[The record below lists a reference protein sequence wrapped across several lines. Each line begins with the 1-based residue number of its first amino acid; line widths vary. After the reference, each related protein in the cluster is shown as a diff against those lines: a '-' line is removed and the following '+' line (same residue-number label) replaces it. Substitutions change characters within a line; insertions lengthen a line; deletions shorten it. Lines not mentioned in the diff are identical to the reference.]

1 MKKLS
6 LFLFL
11 LFVISCQEID
21 VVEPTINLGVES
33 KVMVINS
40 AVVKDNVLHVSIATT
55 PGSKYLLEVYTFGG
69 KEPVKK
75 LGFTADEEVSNKSI
89 QMDTLKKG
97 MYDLKIINISGEEIK
112 RPINHNNY
120 L

>member
-1 MKKLS
+1 MKRFLI
-6 LFLFL
+6 FLFL
-11 LFVISCQEID
+11 LFVISCEEIN
-21 VVEPTINLGVES
+21 VVETPINLGAES

-40 AVVKDNVLHVSIATT
+40 AVVNGNTLNVTIATT

-75 LGFTADEEVSNKSI
+75 LGFTADAGVSNKVISL
-89 QMDTLKKG
+89 DTLKKG
-97 MYDLKIINISGEEIK
+97 MYDLKLINISGDEIK
-112 RPINHNNY
+112 KPINY

>member
-1 MKKLS
+1 MKKFS

-33 KVMVINS
+33 KVMLINS
-40 AVVKDNVLHVSIATT
+40 AIVNGSNLNVTIATT
-55 PGSKYLLEVYTFGG
+55 PGSKYLLEVYTFGRKG
-69 KEPVKK
+69 PVKK
-75 LGFTADEEVSNKSI
+75 LGFTADSQISNKTI
-89 QMDTLKKG
+89 NFDTLKKG
-97 MYDLKIINISGEEIK
+97 MYDLKLINISGDEIK
-112 RPINHNNY
+112 KPINY

>member
-1 MKKLS
+1 MKRLS
-6 LFLFL
+6 VFLFL

-40 AVVKDNVLHVSIATT
+40 ATVNGSNLDVTIATT

-75 LGFTADEEVSNKSI
+75 LGFTADSQISNKTI
-89 QMDTLKKG
+89 NFDTLKKG
-97 MYDLKIINISGEEIK
+97 MYDLKLINISGDEIK
-112 RPINHNNY
+112 KPINY

>member
-1 MKKLS
+1 M
-6 LFLFL
+6 

-21 VVEPTINLGVES
+21 VVEPTINLGAES
-33 KVMVINS
+33 KVMVVNS
-40 AVVKDNVLHVSIATT
+40 AIVKDKVLEVSLVTT
-55 PGSKYLLEVYTFGG
+55 PGAKYLLEVYTFGG

-75 LGFTADEEVSNKSI
+75 LGFTADSNISYKKI
-89 QMDTLKKG
+89 DMDTLKRG
-97 MYDLKIINISGEEIK
+97 MYDLKVINISGEEIK

>member
-21 VVEPTINLGVES
+21 VVEPTINLGAES
-33 KVMVINS
+33 KVMVVNS
-40 AVVKDNVLHVSIATT
+40 AIVKDKVLEVSLVTT
-55 PGSKYLLEVYTFGG
+55 PGAKYLLEVYTFGG

-75 LGFTADEEVSNKSI
+75 LGFTADSNISYKKI
-89 QMDTLKKG
+89 DMDTLKRG
-97 MYDLKIINISGEEIK
+97 MYDQKVINISGEEIK

>member
-1 MKKLS
+1 MNKLII
-6 LFLFL
+6 FLFL
-11 LFVISCQEID
+11 LFVISCEEIN
-21 VVEPTINLGVES
+21 VIEQPINLGVES
-33 KVMVINS
+33 KVMVLNS
-40 AVVKDNVLHVSIATT
+40 ATVKNNVLEVSLATT
-55 PGSKYLLEVYTFGG
+55 PGAKYLLEVYTFGG

-75 LGFTADEEVSNKSI
+75 LGFTADASISKKSI

>member
-21 VVEPTINLGVES
+21 VVEPTINLGAES
-33 KVMVINS
+33 KVMVVNS
-40 AVVKDNVLHVSIATT
+40 AIVKDKVLEVSLVTT
-55 PGSKYLLEVYTFGG
+55 PGAKYLLEVYTFGG

-75 LGFTADEEVSNKSI
+75 LGFTADSNISYKKI
-89 QMDTLKKG
+89 DMDTLKRG
-97 MYDLKIINISGEEIK
+97 MYDLKVINISGEEIK

>member
-1 MKKLS
+1 MKRLII
-6 LFLFL
+6 FLFL

-21 VVEPTINLGVES
+21 VVEPTINLGAES
-33 KVMVINS
+33 KVMVVNS
-40 AVVKDNVLHVSIATT
+40 AIVKDKVLEVSLVTT
-55 PGSKYLLEVYTFGG
+55 PGAKYLLEVYTFGG

-75 LGFTADEEVSNKSI
+75 LGFTADSNISYKKI
-89 QMDTLKKG
+89 DMDTLKRG
-97 MYDLKIINISGEEIK
+97 MYDLKVINISGEEIK

>member
-40 AVVKDNVLHVSIATT
+40 VVVNGSNLNVTIATT
-55 PGSKYLLEVYTFGG
+55 PGSKYLLEVYTFGR
-69 KEPVKK
+69 KNPVKK
-75 LGFTADEEVSNKSI
+75 LGFTADSQISNKTI
-89 QMDTLKKG
+89 NFDTLKKG
-97 MYDLKIINISGEEIK
+97 VYDLKLINTSGDEIK
-112 RPINHNNY
+112 KPINY

>member
-1 MKKLS
+1 M
-6 LFLFL
+6 
-11 LFVISCQEID
+11 LFVISCEEIN
-21 VVEPTINLGVES
+21 VIEQPINLGAES
-33 KVMVINS
+33 KVMVVNS
-40 AVVKDNVLHVSIATT
+40 AIVKNNTLEITMATT
-55 PGSKYLLEVYTFGG
+55 PGAKYALAIYTFGG

-75 LGFTADEEVSNKSI
+75 LGFTADSDISYKKI
-89 QMDTLKKG
+89 DMDTLKRG

>member
-1 MKKLS
+1 MKKFL

-11 LFVISCQEID
+11 LFVISCEEINVVQE
-21 VVEPTINLGVES
+21 PINLGAQS
-33 KVMVINS
+33 KIMVINS
-40 AVVKDNVLHVSIATT
+40 AVVKSNTLNVSIATT

-75 LGFTADEEVSNKSI
+75 LGFTADAAISNKVISL
-89 QMDTLKKG
+89 DTLKKG
-97 MYDLKIINISGEEIK
+97 MYDLKLINISGEEIK
-112 RPINHNNY
+112 KPINY

>member
-1 MKKLS
+1 MKRLII
-6 LFLFL
+6 FLFL

-21 VVEPTINLGVES
+21 VVEPAINLGVES

-40 AVVKDNVLHVSIATT
+40 AVVNGSNLNVTIATT

-75 LGFTADEEVSNKSI
+75 LGFTADSHISYKKI
-89 QMDTLKKG
+89 DMDTLKRG
-97 MYDLKIINISGEEIK
+97 MYDLKVINISGEEIK

>member
-1 MKKLS
+1 MNKLII
-6 LFLFL
+6 FLFL
-11 LFVISCQEID
+11 LFVISCEEINVIQE
-21 VVEPTINLGVES
+21 PINLGAES

-40 AVVKDNVLHVSIATT
+40 AVVKNNVLEINLATT
-55 PGSKYLLEVYTFGG
+55 PGAKYALAIYTFGG

-75 LGFTADEEVSNKSI
+75 LGFTADSPVSFKTISL
-89 QMDTLKKG
+89 DTLKHG
-97 MYDLKIINISGEEIK
+97 MYDLKIINILGEEIK